1 LPGGRFYTDPV
12 YEHIVFLPG
21 RRDEPNAIPV
31 LDVYMDMDG
40 DFMDRTVPDSGL
52 YTQLGYWLCD

>member
-1 LPGGRFYTDPV
+1 V

-31 LDVYMDMDG
+31 FDVFG
-40 DFMDRTVPDSGL
+40 FAVPDSDL